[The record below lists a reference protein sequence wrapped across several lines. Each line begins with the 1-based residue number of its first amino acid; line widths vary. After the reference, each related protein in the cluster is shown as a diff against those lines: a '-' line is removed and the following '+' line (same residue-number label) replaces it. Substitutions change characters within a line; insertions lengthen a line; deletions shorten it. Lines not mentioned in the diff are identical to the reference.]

1 MYFRKECV
9 VRGVRIFSCQE
20 LPSTNFQFVD
30 ISSFFF
36 FFFDVTFFFISQSI
50 ILFFHAAIPLNI
62 ELNMNVYK
70 TYELKLRSVS
80 DGI

>member
-9 VRGVRIFSCQE
+9 VRGMRIFSCQE

-30 ISSFFF
+30 ISSSFF

-50 ILFFHAAIPLNI
+50 ILFFHAAIPLDI

-70 TYELKLRSVS
+70 NYELKLRSVS
-80 DGI
+80 YGI

>member
-30 ISSFFF
+30 IFF
-36 FFFDVTFFFISQSI
+36 FFFDATFFSISQSI
-50 ILFFHAAIPLNI
+50 ILFFHAAIPLDI

-70 TYELKLRSVS
+70 TYELKLRFVS

>member
-30 ISSFFF
+30 IFF
-36 FFFDVTFFFISQSI
+36 FFFDVAFFFISQSI
-50 ILFFHAAIPLNI
+50 ILFFHAAIPLDI